1 MSEARDAAKR
11 TESIVV
17 ENDLPDPP
25 ERVWRALT
33 EPALL
38 EAWLMPNNIRAEVG
52 AKFQFRTAPA
62 PGWNGVVECEVL
74 EVVPQR
80 LLVYS
85 WRGGSKPAEGYGH
98 EVETVLT
105 WKLTPLDNG
114 GTRLFM
120 EHAGFDPDSFAFKVM
135 GQGWRS
141 KIAEKIRQVLA
152 AQTSGAE

>member
-1 MSEARDAAKR
+1 MSESRDSAKR

-38 EAWLMPNNIRAEVG
+38 EVWLMPNNIRAEVG
-52 AKFQFRTAPA
+52 AQFQFKTAPT
-62 PGWNGVVECEVL
+62 PGWSGVVECEVL
-74 EVVPQR
+74 EVVPQQ
-80 LLVYS
+80 LLVYT
-85 WRGGSKPAEGYGH
+85 WRGGSKLEEGYGH

-105 WKLTPLDNG
+105 WKLTPLENG
-114 GTRLFM
+114 GTRLYM

-135 GQGWRS
+135 GQGWRG
-141 KIAEKIRQVLA
+141 KIVEKIRQVLA
-152 AQTSGAE
+152 AQTNDAG

>member
-1 MSEARDAAKR
+1 MSEARNAAKR

-17 ENDLPDPP
+17 ETDLPDPP

-33 EPALL
+33 EAALL

-74 EVVPQR
+74 EVVPER

-85 WRGGSKPAEGYGH
+85 WRGGSKLAEGYGH

-135 GQGWRS
+135 GQGWRG
-141 KIAEKIRQVLA
+141 KIVEKIRQVLA

>member
-1 MSEARDAAKR
+1 MSEARNAAKR

-17 ENDLPDPP
+17 ETDLPDPP

-33 EPALL
+33 EAALL

-74 EVVPQR
+74 EVVPER

-85 WRGGSKPAEGYGH
+85 WRGGSKLAEGYGH

-114 GTRLFM
+114 GTRLSM

-135 GQGWRS
+135 GQGWKG

-152 AQTSGAE
+152 AQTRGAE